1 MNRLI
6 RCVISFVL
14 PFFCLLISVSYAEF
28 STTPLSGSVTSFSDV
43 GTKSDNSFGDYKYSQ
58 IKSIVYNRYFH
69 EDSSNIIIFDSM
81 VSYLKDNGYNIV
93 VTSNEEQ
100 TEYYVYVCESN
111 ISIGARKA
119 TTKKYIYFTYIAEP
133 IDNNYVVKI
142 FADSSSTTYAEKET
156 AGRTIYLRDTYTG
169 EMLYSSVDVK
179 AIVNNNGPTWSG
191 TDYFYTT
198 SQNNPDEPDTPS
210 LPSNSEIA
218 QAVQAFYNSDYYK
231 NNKDFKEFF
240 VLYNSKNGIYSF
252 IGHNAVGEIANHFEY
267 GSTLSQIVYSDDY
280 PSNPYGLS
288 YWNFNLETLGSQISN
303 FFNNYYWLYS
313 SYDNGES
320 ITYDGKGYVTDLV
333 EVEFDSRYSTIVYSS
348 TNYLCRVYDYE
359 NEEETTN
366 DATIPGNQYTYD
378 ETLDP
383 TTNEYN
389 PIKDYIPTDPTQS
402 ILGDVDFD
410 EINKVFEENKDIL
423 NIENASWLFTANN
436 QLINYF
442 IGFLSFLIV
451 LIIISRLLGG

>member
-1 MNRLI
+1 MNILNKI
-6 RCVISFVL
+6 ILSFVL
-14 PFFCLLISVSYAEF
+14 PALCLLISVSYASEF
-28 STTPLSGSVTSFSDV
+28 VAGTEYFMPTNPTKSTTTLTKFSDDYTKSAGSTIIGNYISDSSTYASDFKDLVNSTMAFNNFDRYVIFSYDYSGNAQNYCFFWNSTINDIACFGDILGFSEHSDFIRYYRGSGSAELKHDIITGSGPQRLASESYTNFTFFES
-43 GTKSDNSFGDYKYSQ
+43 NSSIKYCEKQGSTDYY
-58 IKSIVYNRYFH
+58 VW
-69 EDSSNIIIFDSM
+69 DG
-81 VSYLKDNGYNIV
+81 VSYVYEH
-93 VTSNEEQ
+93 SNSGSEED
-100 TEYYVYVCESN
+100 
-111 ISIGARKA
+111 IPA
-119 TTKKYIYFTYIAEP
+119 
-133 IDNNYVVKI
+133 
-142 FADSSSTTYAEKET
+142 
-156 AGRTIYLRDTYTG
+156 
-169 EMLYSSVDVK
+169 M
-179 AIVNNNGPTWSG
+179 PT
-191 TDYFYTT
+191 
-198 SQNNPDEPDTPS
+198 
-210 LPSNSEIA
+210 NSEIA
-218 QAVQAFYNSDYYK
+218 SVVQSFYNSDYYK

-240 VLYNSKNGIYSF
+240 VLYNSLKGIYSF
-252 IGHNAVGEIANHFEY
+252 IGHNSVGEIANHFEY

-280 PSNPYGLS
+280 PSNIYGLS
-288 YWNFNLETLGSQISN
+288 YWKFALETLGSQISN

-313 SYDNGES
+313 SYDNGET

-359 NEEETTN
+359 NEEETN
-366 DATIPGNQYTYD
+366 EQATIPGNQYTHD

-402 ILGDVDFD
+402 TLGDVDFD

-423 NIENASWLFTANN
+423 NIENASWLFSANN